1 MVNVT
6 SSNFLTQL
14 SDFLH
19 HLPTASF
26 IALDEEM
33 TGIQLPESRN
43 QRPNKIE
50 LPSERYT
57 RLLKGVPER
66 YSILQVGIALFHKN
80 PDYVPKKSGGSNGG
94 LQVHH
99 RFTEGE
105 NDDEHAYMHREGTL
119 NEDELTD
126 LTEREEEDEVNNNE
140 EVEEK
145 SASSRSEYISRI
157 YNFYLF
163 PNTKSSNNVERE
175 MTLNPSTVKFLLDN
189 NMDFDKVFR
198 EGISYTTV
206 EHANSL
212 KKRYVDKYH
221 TTANEKKNG
230 EESGA
235 SNKGAQGNTPRKG
248 GRVKLTRTE
257 DIAFLARTMAE
268 LREWIDTN
276 NDADAANSVAAV
288 AATTA
293 NEDEGTSLVLPP
305 CNAFLR
311 RCLYETIEGEYPG
324 LILERADAKNGG
336 GGAEATMKNQIR
348 VIRLRYVKR

>member
-1 MVNVT
+1 
-6 SSNFLTQL
+6 
-14 SDFLH
+14 
-19 HLPTASF
+19 
-26 IALDEEM
+26 
-33 TGIQLPESRN
+33 
-43 QRPNKIE
+43 
-50 LPSERYT
+50 
-57 RLLKGVPER
+57 
-66 YSILQVGIALFHKN
+66 
-80 PDYVPKKSGGSNGG
+80 
-94 LQVHH
+94 
-99 RFTEGE
+99 
-105 NDDEHAYMHREGTL
+105 
-119 NEDELTD
+119 
-126 LTEREEEDEVNNNE
+126 
-140 EVEEK
+140 
-145 SASSRSEYISRI
+145 
-157 YNFYLF
+157 
-163 PNTKSSNNVERE
+163 

-189 NMDFDKVFR
+189 HMDFDKVFR

-235 SNKGAQGNTPRKG
+235 SNKGAQGSNGYTPRKG

-276 NDADAANSVAAV
+276 NDADTANSVAAV
-288 AATTA
+288 AATTT

-311 RCLYETIEGEYPG
+311 RCLYETIEEEYPG

-336 GGAEATMKNQIR
+336 GGAVATMKNQIR